1 MKCVNPIIPGFY
13 PDPSICRVGGDYY
26 LATSSFEYFP
36 GVPIFHSR
44 DLVNWTQIGH
54 CLTRESQL
62 SLHRTASSLGIWAP
76 TLRYHEGWFYMVTTD
91 VFGGKGHL
99 IVKTQDPAGPW
110 SEPVIVPT
118 DGDNGF
124 DPDLFFD
131 ADGSVWFSWK
141 GVKEPGIFTKKISLA
156 DGSDLGPRKLIWA
169 GFEDI
174 QCEAPHIYRIG
185 AWYYL
190 IAAEG
195 GTFGGHMV
203 VAARSKTPDGPYEGC
218 PHNPLLTHRADVF
231 APLQCTGHGD
241 LVETPDGSWW
251 MVFLAVRKR
260 VTPECF
266 APYHLLGRETCLAPV
281 TWDAEGWPVVNAG
294 KSLSLE
300 IHLPGVDM
308 NTSAFSRR
316 DEFNTPELS
325 LEWNFRRNPPEGAV
339 SLTENPGSLTLHGAP
354 SNLDALAPVA
364 FLCRRQQHYKFRAAT
379 EVTFDPD
386 NETDEAGLAIQ
397 MNERHFYQIVIRRL
411 NGQRKIF
418 VRHRIGHLCVEREE
432 RALSPGPVI
441 LTITADH
448 ARYEFG
454 FISAGETIPL
464 DRVDARYLATEI
476 AGGFTGVYLGPYAS
490 GNGQPS
496 PTPAQFAWFEYT
508 GLPES

>member
-1 MKCVNPIIPGFY
+1 M
-13 PDPSICRVGGDYY
+13 
-26 LATSSFEYFP
+26 
-36 GVPIFHSR
+36 
-44 DLVNWTQIGH
+44 
-54 CLTRESQL
+54 
-62 SLHRTASSLGIWAP
+62 
-76 TLRYHEGWFYMVTTD
+76 
-91 VFGGKGHL
+91 
-99 IVKTQDPAGPW
+99 
-110 SEPVIVPT
+110 
-118 DGDNGF
+118 
-124 DPDLFFD
+124 
-131 ADGSVWFSWK
+131 
-141 GVKEPGIFTKKISLA
+141 
-156 DGSDLGPRKLIWA
+156 GPRKLIWA

-325 LEWNFRRNPPEGAV
+325 LEWNFRRNPPRRGGEPDRKPRFTDLARGALE
-339 SLTENPGSLTLHGAP
+339 S
-354 SNLDALAPVA
+354 
-364 FLCRRQQHYKFRAAT
+364 RRART
-379 EVTFDPD
+379 RGIP
-386 NETDEAGLAIQ
+386 
-397 MNERHFYQIVIRRL
+397 
-411 NGQRKIF
+411 
-418 VRHRIGHLCVEREE
+418 
-432 RALSPGPVI
+432 LSP
-441 LTITADH
+441 
-448 ARYEFG
+448 
-454 FISAGETIPL
+454 
-464 DRVDARYLATEI
+464 
-476 AGGFTGVYLGPYAS
+476 
-490 GNGQPS
+490 
-496 PTPAQFAWFEYT
+496 PTTLQV
-508 GLPES
+508 SRSH